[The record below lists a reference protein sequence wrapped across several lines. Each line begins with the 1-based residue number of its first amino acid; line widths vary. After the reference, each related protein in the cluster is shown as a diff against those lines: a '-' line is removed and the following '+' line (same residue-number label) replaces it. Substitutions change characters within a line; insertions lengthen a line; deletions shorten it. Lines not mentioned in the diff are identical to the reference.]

1 MATAE
6 GNAGG
11 ATQFTHGMDVARV
24 EDILNRLA
32 KARQNLTEVQSKA
45 DAAVRKL
52 GSNWGG
58 PDASAFQAQWPK
70 HSSQIDNAVQSLD
83 RMEKAARKDVQEQR
97 QASKA

>member
-1 MATAE
+1 MLPAGE
-6 GNAGG
+6 GGG

-24 EDILNRLA
+24 EDILTRLT
-32 KARQNLTEVQSKA
+32 KAQQNLREVQSKA

-58 PDASAFQAQWPK
+58 ADASAFQAQWPK
-70 HSSQIDNAVQSLD
+70 HSTQLENAASSLE